1 MMPEDP
7 APRVQGMDSEHKQNV
22 NNGPS
27 AVAEGKEKSRIHV
40 TSKKHIPMT
49 KT

>member
-27 AVAEGKEKSRIHV
+27 AIAEGKGKSRIQSRQKN
-40 TSKKHIPMT
+40 TYP
-49 KT
+49 